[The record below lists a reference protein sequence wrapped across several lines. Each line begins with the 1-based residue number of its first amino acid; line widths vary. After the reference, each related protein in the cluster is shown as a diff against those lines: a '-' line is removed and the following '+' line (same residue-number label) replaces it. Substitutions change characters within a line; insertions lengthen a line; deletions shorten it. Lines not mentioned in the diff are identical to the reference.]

1 MTRAVVILFL
11 ALTLSGCVGRMPVL
25 QKRSYDFKSTALFR
39 QHCDEDVPLG
49 EYEIALNRCNST
61 RLLRMI
67 DTFLTIQEADRTQ
80 GIPGDTLV
88 DVRQKGFTIYID
100 EDKKIRRPNTRVL
113 HGNEALAAVGMAVSP
128 PPLQKPEEI
137 RAYADFMAQHYAEEY
152 IERDMTH
159 VADRFCL
166 NTRNSLD
173 IGEDRVFTIVWRE
186 GLVFKRVIGGGPVS
200 NPKQERALLV
210 CPGDF
215 LIDTLTG
222 TVNTSTK
229 AVSPIK

>member
-1 MTRAVVILFL
+1 RMSDTL
-11 ALTLSGCVGRMPVL
+11 LTS
-25 QKRSYDFKSTALFR
+25 
-39 QHCDEDVPLG
+39 
-49 EYEIALNRCNST
+49 
-61 RLLRMI
+61 
-67 DTFLTIQEADRTQ
+67 QEADRTQ

-113 HGNEALAAVGMAVSP
+113 HGNEALTAVGMAVSP

-186 GLVFKRVIGGGPVS
+186 GLVFKRVIGGGHVS
-200 NPKQERALLV
+200 NAKQERALLV

-215 LIDTLTG
+215 LIDTLTV

-229 AVSPIK
+229 AVSPIKCTRTVLALTTWPVPGKNSIRPTVTEFGRHGDTRADRVGAQPSSLTTGSRDDPRPRCL

>member
-39 QHCDEDVPLG
+39 QPCDEDVPLG

-137 RAYADFMAQHYAEEY
+137 RAYADFMAQHYAEESATG
-152 IERDMTH
+152 RS
-159 VADRFCL
+159 L
-166 NTRNSLD
+166 NFGGGVGATRP
-173 IGEDRVFTIVWRE
+173 DRVSGPARCSGDLRSAPRARPAPSRGRTRE
-186 GLVFKRVIGGGPVS
+186 SRP
-200 NPKQERALLV
+200 
-210 CPGDF
+210 
-215 LIDTLTG
+215 
-222 TVNTSTK
+222 
-229 AVSPIK
+229 